1 MKFLTSVATYVPPDS
16 GTAPPGSDGVNTV
29 VSWILWG
36 AAAILFVLFVA
47 GLVSA
52 ARARN
57 RGGEADAS
65 APLWPLICAVA
76 LGAAGTI
83 WAVIA

>member
-16 GTAPPGSDGVNTV
+16 GQAPPGMEGVNTII
-29 VSWILWG
+29 SWVIYG
-36 AAAILFVLFVA
+36 VAAILFVYFIT

-65 APLWPLICAVA
+65 APIWPLICAIV

-83 WAVIA
+83 WAFIS